1 MRRAKLFLPLLS
13 VLCLFLSISSVA
25 HSQQRPAITGI
36 AFVRMYTADAAAS
49 ANFYGNTLGYN
60 HAEDQGVTRYS
71 VNDLQWLEV
80 EALPTTPTTPA
91 SRLAAVGFTTRDVA
105 ALKSYLKAHNVA
117 IENPWAHLA
126 FSNRDSA
133 TIDHYVKTTHK
144 VASEQALDKGFFCVL
159 DPEGNLIYFVQEG
172 TKVPGLPIAS
182 PNAPSHR
189 IIHAGFQVKD
199 AAAEDRFYK
208 DLLGFHPNWHGGM
221 HEGETD
227 WISVQV
233 PDGTDWLEYM
243 LEGGANPSAKQLGV
257 LNHFSL
263 GTAHMADVIDAL
275 ARNKCEGPNC
285 TKSQMGKDGKVQLNL
300 FDPDLTR
307 VEYMEFK
314 PTGTPC
320 CSPILGKLPTEVEDR

>member
-1 MRRAKLFLPLLS
+1 MCRARLFLPLLT
-13 VLCLFLSISSVA
+13 VVCLLLSIPNLA

-49 ANFYGNTLGYN
+49 ANFYGNTLGYG
-60 HAEDQGVTRYS
+60 HAESKGITRYS

-80 EALPTTPTTPA
+80 EAVPSPAPA
-91 SRLAAVGFTTRDVA
+91 SRLAAIAFTTRDAA
-105 ALKSYLKAHNVA
+105 ALERYLKTHNIV
-117 IENPWAHLA
+117 IEQPLNHGLFAVH
-126 FSNRDSA
+126 
-133 TIDHYVKTTHK
+133 
-144 VASEQALDKGFFCVL
+144 
-159 DPEGNLIYFVQEG
+159 DPEGNLVYFVQLG
-172 TKVPGLPIAS
+172 TKIPGLPVPS

-189 IIHAGFQVKD
+189 IIHTGFLVKD
-199 AAAEDRFYK
+199 AAVEDHFYK

-233 PDGTDWLEYM
+233 PDGSDWLEYM
-243 LEGGANPSAKQLGV
+243 LEAGPNPSAKQLGV

-263 GTAHMADVIDAL
+263 GTAHMPDVVDGL

-314 PTGTPC
+314 PTTTPC
-320 CSPILGKLPTEVEDR
+320 CSPILGKLPTEVENR

>member
-1 MRRAKLFLPLLS
+1 MRRARLFVPSRAVVCLL
-13 VLCLFLSISSVA
+13 LFLSSFA
-25 HSQQRPAITGI
+25 RAQQRPAITGI
-36 AFVRMYTADAAAS
+36 AFVRMYTADPAAS
-49 ANFYGNTLGYN
+49 ATFYGKTLGYG
-60 HAEDQGVTRYS
+60 HAESNGITRYS

-80 EALPTTPTTPA
+80 EALPTPAPT
-91 SRLAAVGFTTRDVA
+91 SRLAAVAFTTRDAA
-105 ALKSYLKAHNVA
+105 ALERYLRAHNVT
-117 IENPWAHLA
+117 IEQPLAHGLFA
-126 FSNRDSA
+126 V
-133 TIDHYVKTTHK
+133 H
-144 VASEQALDKGFFCVL
+144 
-159 DPEGNLIYFVQEG
+159 DPEGNLVYFVQEG
-172 TKVPGLPIAS
+172 TKVPGLPVAS

-189 IIHAGFQVKD
+189 IIHTGFQVRD

-243 LEGGANPSAKQLGV
+243 LEGGPNPSAKQLGV

-263 GTAHMADVIDAL
+263 GTAQMTDVIDGL
-275 ARNKCEGPNC
+275 ARNKCQGPNC

-320 CSPILGKLPTEVEDR
+320 CSPILGKLPTEVENR

>member
-1 MRRAKLFLPLLS
+1 MRRARPFLPLLMASCLLFS
-13 VLCLFLSISSVA
+13 VSTIA
-25 HSQQRPAITGI
+25 HSQERPGITGI
-36 AFVRMYTADAAAS
+36 AFVRMYTADTAAS
-49 ANFYGNTLGYN
+49 ANFYGNTLGYR
-60 HAEDQGVTRYS
+60 HADSDGVTRYS

-80 EALPTTPTTPA
+80 EALPSPAPA
-91 SRLAAVGFTTRDVA
+91 SRLAAIAFTTHDAA
-105 ALKSYLKAHNVA
+105 ALEQYLKAHNVS
-117 IENPWAHLA
+117 IEQPL
-126 FSNRDSA
+126 
-133 TIDHYVKTTHK
+133 THGLFA
-144 VASEQALDKGFFCVL
+144 VH
-159 DPEGNLIYFVQEG
+159 DPEGNLVYFVQEG
-172 TKVPGLPIAS
+172 TKVPGLPLTS

-189 IIHAGFQVKD
+189 IIHTGFLVRD

-208 DLLGFHPNWHGGM
+208 DLLGFRPNWHGGM

-227 WISVQV
+227 WISIQV

-314 PTGTPC
+314 PTNTPC
-320 CSPILGKLPTEVEDR
+320 CSPILGKLPTEIENR

>member
-1 MRRAKLFLPLLS
+1 MKKALSLFLLL
-13 VLCLFLSISSVA
+13 VLPIFA
-25 HSQQRPAITGI
+25 NSQQRPAITGI

-49 ANFYGNTLGYN
+49 ANFYSNTLGYG
-60 HAEDQGVTRYS
+60 HAESDGITRYS

-80 EALPTTPTTPA
+80 EALPSPAPA
-91 SRLAAVGFTTRDVA
+91 SRLAAVAFTTRDAA
-105 ALKSYLKAHNVA
+105 ALERYLKAHNIS
-117 IENPWAHLA
+117 IEQPLAHGLFA
-126 FSNRDSA
+126 VR
-133 TIDHYVKTTHK
+133 
-144 VASEQALDKGFFCVL
+144 
-159 DPEGNLIYFVQEG
+159 DPEGNLVYFVQEG
-172 TKVPGLPIAS
+172 TKVPGLPVAS

-189 IIHAGFQVKD
+189 IIHTGFQVRD

-208 DLLGFHPNWHGGM
+208 DILGFHPNWHGGM

-233 PDGTDWLEYM
+233 PEGTDWLEYM
-243 LEGGANPSAKQLGV
+243 LEGGATPSAKQLGV

-263 GTAHMADVIDAL
+263 GTAHMADVIAAL

-314 PTGTPC
+314 PTGTTC

>member
-1 MRRAKLFLPLLS
+1 MKKKLSLFLLL
-13 VLCLFLSISSVA
+13 VAPVFA

-49 ANFYGNTLGYN
+49 ANFYGNTLGYS
-60 HAEDQGVTRYS
+60 HAESDGITRYS

-80 EALPTTPTTPA
+80 EALPSQAPA
-91 SRLAAVGFTTRDVA
+91 SRLAAIAFTTRDAA
-105 ALKSYLKAHNVA
+105 ALEHYLKAHNIS
-117 IENPWAHLA
+117 IEQTL
-126 FSNRDSA
+126 
-133 TIDHYVKTTHK
+133 THGLFA
-144 VASEQALDKGFFCVL
+144 VR
-159 DPEGNLIYFVQEG
+159 DPEGNLVYFVQEG
-172 TKVPGLPIAS
+172 SKVSGLPVAS

-189 IIHAGFQVKD
+189 IIHTGFMVKD

-208 DLLGFHPNWHGGM
+208 DLLGFHSNWHGGM

-243 LEGGANPSAKQLGV
+243 LEGGAAPSAKQLGV

-263 GTAHMADVIDAL
+263 GTAHMTDVIDAL

-314 PTGTPC
+314 PTGTTC

>member
-1 MRRAKLFLPLLS
+1 MKKIHSLLLLGVAS
-13 VLCLFLSISSVA
+13 VSA
-25 HSQQRPAITGI
+25 YSQQRPAITGI

-49 ANFYGNTLGYN
+49 ANFYGNTLGYRR
-60 HAEDQGVTRYS
+60 ADSVGITRYS

-80 EALPTTPTTPA
+80 EALPSPAPA
-91 SRLAAVGFTTRDVA
+91 SRLAAVAFTTRDA
-105 ALKSYLKAHNVA
+105 AVLERYLKVHNIS
-117 IENPWAHLA
+117 IEQPLGHGLFAV
-126 FSNRDSA
+126 R
-133 TIDHYVKTTHK
+133 
-144 VASEQALDKGFFCVL
+144 
-159 DPEGNLIYFVQEG
+159 DPEGNLVYFVQEG
-172 TKVPGLPIAS
+172 TKVPGLPVAS

-189 IIHAGFQVKD
+189 IIHTGFQVRD

-243 LEGGANPSAKQLGV
+243 LEGGATPSAKQLGV

-263 GTAHMADVIDAL
+263 GTAHMADVVVAL
-275 ARNKCEGPNC
+275 ARNKCEGSNC

-314 PTGTPC
+314 PTGTIC